1 MPYSVLFLFIVYM
14 DPRLVFELFPD
25 PEDKSEG
32 KMKEIIDFSDH
43 PYVLMGMFT
52 RIIFRGDVV
61 NDQILKFFSE
71 INKDINIESLEI
83 VNKSMIFSRAYS
95 YLSKLDFNN
104 SFHVETLLDKASD
117 PFLQA
122 CDLSID
128 YFTESEE
135 YEKCSFIKKFK
146 DFIEF
151 SQNKLP
157 L

>member
-1 MPYSVLFLFIVYM
+1 MPYGVLFLFIIYM
-14 DPRLVFELFPD
+14 DPRLVFGLFQD
-25 PEDKSEG
+25 PEDKSEE
-32 KMKEIIDFSDH
+32 KVKEIIDFSEH

-52 RIIFRGDVV
+52 RIIFRGDVI

-71 INKDINIESLEI
+71 IDKEIDTENLQILNKN
-83 VNKSMIFSRAYS
+83 MIFSRAYS
-95 YLSKLDFNN
+95 YLSKLDLNN

-122 CDLSID
+122 CDLSIVH
-128 YFTESEE
+128 FTEFEE

>member
-1 MPYSVLFLFIVYM
+1 MPSGVLFLFIIYM
-14 DPRLVFELFPD
+14 DPRLVFGLFQD
-25 PEDKSEG
+25 PEDRSEE
-32 KMKEIIDFSDH
+32 KVKEIIDFSEH

-52 RIIFRGDVV
+52 RIIFRGDVI

-71 INKDINIESLEI
+71 IDKEVDTENLQILNKN
-83 VNKSMIFSRAYS
+83 MIFSRAYS
-95 YLSKLDFNN
+95 YLSKLDLNN
-104 SFHVETLLDKASD
+104 SFHVETLLDKAND

-128 YFTESEE
+128 HFTELEE

-151 SQNKLP
+151 SQSKLP

>member
-1 MPYSVLFLFIVYM
+1 M
-14 DPRLVFELFPD
+14 DPRLVFGLFQD
-25 PEDKSEG
+25 PEDKSEE
-32 KMKEIIDFSDH
+32 KVKEIIDFSEH

-52 RIIFRGDVV
+52 WIIFRGDIV

-71 INKDINIESLEI
+71 INKEVDTENLQIL
-83 VNKSMIFSRAYS
+83 NKNMIFSRAYS
-95 YLSKLDFNN
+95 YLSKLDLNN

-122 CDLSID
+122 CDLAID
-128 YFTESEE
+128 HFTELEE
-135 YEKCSFIKKFK
+135 YEKCSLIKKFK

>member
-1 MPYSVLFLFIVYM
+1 MPSGVLFLFIIYM
-14 DPRLVFELFPD
+14 DPRLVFGLFQD
-25 PEDKSEG
+25 PEDKSEE
-32 KMKEIIDFSDH
+32 KVKEIIDFSEH

-52 RIIFRGDVV
+52 RIIFRGDVI

-71 INKDINIESLEI
+71 IDKEVDTENLQILNKN
-83 VNKSMIFSRAYS
+83 MIFSRAYS
-95 YLSKLDFNN
+95 YLSKLDLNN

-128 YFTESEE
+128 YFTELEE

>member
-1 MPYSVLFLFIVYM
+1 MPYGVLFLFIIYM
-14 DPRLVFELFPD
+14 DPRLVFGLFQD
-25 PEDKSEG
+25 PEDKSEE
-32 KMKEIIDFSDH
+32 KVKEIIDFSEH

-61 NDQILKFFSE
+61 SNQIVKFFAE
-71 INKDINIESLEI
+71 INKEMDVENLQIL
-83 VNKSMIFSRAYS
+83 NKNMIFSRAYS
-95 YLSKLDFNN
+95 YLSRLDLNN
-104 SFHVETLLDKASD
+104 SFHIETLLDKASD

-122 CDLSID
+122 CDLSIEH
-128 YFTESEE
+128 FTESEG
-135 YEKCSFIKKFK
+135 YEKCSLIKKFK

>member
-1 MPYSVLFLFIVYM
+1 MPYGVLFLFIIYM
-14 DPRLVFELFPD
+14 DPRLVFGLFQD
-25 PEDKSEG
+25 PEDKSEE
-32 KMKEIIDFSDH
+32 KVKEIIDFSEH

-52 RIIFRGDVV
+52 RIIFRGDIV

-71 INKDINIESLEI
+71 INKDVDIEDLQ
-83 VNKSMIFSRAYS
+83 VANKNMIFTRAYS
-95 YLSKLDFNN
+95 YLAKLDLEN
-104 SFHVETLLDKASD
+104 SFHIETLLDKAGD

-122 CDLSID
+122 CDLSIE
-128 YFTESEE
+128 YFTVLEQ

>member
-1 MPYSVLFLFIVYM
+1 
-14 DPRLVFELFPD
+14 
-25 PEDKSEG
+25 
-32 KMKEIIDFSDH
+32 
-43 PYVLMGMFT
+43 
-52 RIIFRGDVV
+52 
-61 NDQILKFFSE
+61 
-71 INKDINIESLEI
+71 
-83 VNKSMIFSRAYS
+83 MIFSRAYS
-95 YLSKLDFNN
+95 YLSKLDLNN

-122 CDLSID
+122 CDLSIVH
-128 YFTESEE
+128 FTELEE

>member
-1 MPYSVLFLFIVYM
+1 LFQ
-14 DPRLVFELFPD
+14 D
-25 PEDKSEG
+25 PEDKSEE
-32 KMKEIIDFSDH
+32 KVKEIIDFSEH

-61 NDQILKFFSE
+61 SNQIVKFFAE
-71 INKDINIESLEI
+71 INKEMDVENLQIL
-83 VNKSMIFSRAYS
+83 NKNMIFSRAYS
-95 YLSKLDFNN
+95 YLSRLDLNN
-104 SFHVETLLDKASD
+104 SFHIETLLDKASD

-122 CDLSID
+122 CDLSIEH
-128 YFTESEE
+128 FTESEE
-135 YEKCSFIKKFK
+135 YEKCSLIKKFK

>member
-1 MPYSVLFLFIVYM
+1 MPYGVLFLFIIYM
-14 DPRLVFELFPD
+14 DPRLVFGLFQD
-25 PEDKSEG
+25 PEDKSEE
-32 KMKEIIDFSDH
+32 KVKEIIDFSEH

-61 NDQILKFFSE
+61 SNQIVKFFAE
-71 INKDINIESLEI
+71 INKEI
-83 VNKSMIFSRAYS
+83 DVENLQILNKNMIFSRAYS
-95 YLSKLDFNN
+95 YLSKLDLDN
-104 SFHVETLLDKASD
+104 SFHIETLLDKASD

-122 CDLSID
+122 CDLSIEH
-128 YFTESEE
+128 FTESED
-135 YEKCSFIKKFK
+135 YEKCSLIKKFK

>member
-1 MPYSVLFLFIVYM
+1 M
-14 DPRLVFELFPD
+14 DPRLVFGLFQD
-25 PEDKSEG
+25 PEDKSEE
-32 KMKEIIDFSDH
+32 KVKEIIDFSEH

-61 NDQILKFFSE
+61 SNQIVKFFAE
-71 INKDINIESLEI
+71 INKEMDVENLQIL
-83 VNKSMIFSRAYS
+83 NKNMIFSRAYS
-95 YLSKLDFNN
+95 YLSRLDLNN
-104 SFHVETLLDKASD
+104 SFHIETLLDKASN

-122 CDLSID
+122 CDLSIEH
-128 YFTESEE
+128 FTESEE
-135 YEKCSFIKKFK
+135 YEKCSLIKKFK

>member
-1 MPYSVLFLFIVYM
+1 MPYGVLFLFIIYM
-14 DPRLVFELFPD
+14 DPRLVFGLFQD
-25 PEDKSEG
+25 PEDKSEE
-32 KMKEIIDFSDH
+32 KVKEIIDFSEH

-61 NDQILKFFSE
+61 SNQIVKFFAE
-71 INKDINIESLEI
+71 INKEMDVENLQIL
-83 VNKSMIFSRAYS
+83 NKNMIFSRAYS
-95 YLSKLDFNN
+95 YLSRLDLNN
-104 SFHVETLLDKASD
+104 SFHIETLLDKASD

-122 CDLSID
+122 CDLSIEH
-128 YFTESEE
+128 FTESEE
-135 YEKCSFIKKFK
+135 YEKCSLIKKFK

>member
-1 MPYSVLFLFIVYM
+1 MPYGVLFLFIIYM
-14 DPRLVFELFPD
+14 DPRLVFGLFQD
-25 PEDKSEG
+25 PEDKSEE
-32 KMKEIIDFSDH
+32 KVKEIIDFSGH

-52 RIIFRGDVV
+52 RIIFRGDVI

-71 INKDINIESLEI
+71 IDKEIDTENLQILNKN
-83 VNKSMIFSRAYS
+83 MIFSRAYS
-95 YLSKLDFNN
+95 YLNKLDLDN
-104 SFHVETLLDKASD
+104 SFHVETLLDKAGD

-122 CDLSID
+122 CDLSIIH
-128 YFTESEE
+128 FTELEE

>member
-1 MPYSVLFLFIVYM
+1 MPSGVLFLFIIYM
-14 DPRLVFELFPD
+14 DPRLVFGLFQD
-25 PEDKSEG
+25 PEDRSEE
-32 KMKEIIDFSDH
+32 KVKEIIDFSEH

-52 RIIFRGDVV
+52 RIIFRGDVI

-71 INKDINIESLEI
+71 IDKEVDTENLQILNKN
-83 VNKSMIFSRAYS
+83 MIFSRAYS
-95 YLSKLDFNN
+95 YLSKLDLNN

-122 CDLSID
+122 CDLSIVH
-128 YFTESEE
+128 FTELEE

>member
-1 MPYSVLFLFIVYM
+1 MPYGVLFLFIIYM
-14 DPRLVFELFPD
+14 DPRLVFGLFQD
-25 PEDKSEG
+25 PEDKSEE
-32 KMKEIIDFSDH
+32 KVKELIDFSEH
-43 PYVLMGMFT
+43 PYVLIGMFT
-52 RIIFRGDVV
+52 RIIFRGDIV

-71 INKDINIESLEI
+71 INKDVDIEDLQ
-83 VNKSMIFSRAYS
+83 VANKNMIFTRAYS
-95 YLSKLDFNN
+95 YLTKLDLEN
-104 SFHVETLLDKASD
+104 SFHIETLLDKAGD

-122 CDLSID
+122 CDLSIE
-128 YFTESEE
+128 YFTVLEQ

>member
-1 MPYSVLFLFIVYM
+1 MAYNVLFLFIIYM
-14 DPRLVFELFPD
+14 DPRLVFGLFQD
-25 PEDKSEG
+25 PEDKSEE
-32 KMKEIIDFSDH
+32 KVKEIIDFSEH

-71 INKDINIESLEI
+71 ISKDIDIENLQI
-83 VNKSMIFSRAYS
+83 VNKSLIFSRAYS
-95 YLSKLDFNN
+95 YLSKLDLDN
-104 SFHVETLLDKASD
+104 SFHIETLLDKASD

-122 CDLSID
+122 CDLSIEH
-128 YFTESEE
+128 FTESEE
-135 YEKCSFIKKFK
+135 YEKCSLIKKFK

>member
-1 MPYSVLFLFIVYM
+1 MPYGVLFLFIIYM
-14 DPRLVFELFPD
+14 DPRLVFGLFQD
-25 PEDKSEG
+25 PEDKSEE
-32 KMKEIIDFSDH
+32 KVKELIDFSEH

-52 RIIFRGDVV
+52 RIIFRGDIV

-71 INKDINIESLEI
+71 INKDVDIEDLQ
-83 VNKSMIFSRAYS
+83 VANKNMIFTRAYS
-95 YLSKLDFNN
+95 YLAKLDLEN
-104 SFHVETLLDKASD
+104 SFHIETLLDKAGD

-122 CDLSID
+122 CDLSIE
-128 YFTESEE
+128 YFTVLEQ

>member
-1 MPYSVLFLFIVYM
+1 MPYGVLFLFIIYM
-14 DPRLVFELFPD
+14 DPRLVFGLFQD
-25 PEDKSEG
+25 PEDKSEE
-32 KMKEIIDFSDH
+32 KVKEIIDFSGH

-52 RIIFRGDVV
+52 RIIFRGDVI

-71 INKDINIESLEI
+71 IDKEVDTENLQILNKN
-83 VNKSMIFSRAYS
+83 MIFSRAYS
-95 YLSKLDFNN
+95 YLNKLDLDN

-128 YFTESEE
+128 YFTEIEE

>member
-1 MPYSVLFLFIVYM
+1 MPYGVLFLFIIYM
-14 DPRLVFELFPD
+14 DPRLVFGLFQD

-32 KMKEIIDFSDH
+32 KVKEIIDFSEH

-52 RIIFRGDVV
+52 RIIFRGDVI

-71 INKDINIESLEI
+71 IDKEVDTENLQILNKN
-83 VNKSMIFSRAYS
+83 MIFSRAYS
-95 YLSKLDFNN
+95 YLSKLDLNN

-128 YFTESEE
+128 YFTELEE